1 MDGTL
6 LALAFGL
13 LGLVA
18 GAMFPLRALRR
29 CRASEVAL
37 RANTADLR
45 ASCAALEADKLRA
58 EGQADQLR
66 ATLAGMSDGVM
77 MLDADSRLVQWNA
90 RFSEL
95 VGVPAHVMTVGTPMA
110 DILRAQAEAGEFG
123 RLNGSAE
130 VEAVVAERL
139 IRIGTIRDLAIT
151 ERTRPDGRVIEIRRT
166 TLPNGG
172 FVTLYTDITARKQ
185 AEAAERAAAAS
196 AAEAVRQRQQFVTI
210 VSHELR
216 VPLDAVMNSLNLLDD
231 DQLPPQARALVAT
244 ARRAGS
250 GLHDL
255 VTDILDL
262 SRLDAGRLVLR
273 TTDFE
278 LPLLLGEICE
288 MFRAPA
294 AEKGLMLLTVI
305 DAGVPDT
312 LHGDAGRI
320 RQVMTNLISNAVKY
334 ASPGVLAVRATAAG
348 RTLRLTVA
356 DPGPVIPP
364 AQAATLFQPFTRLE
378 QAEQGREKGTGLG
391 LAICARLASVMGGE
405 MGLAREAGGN
415 AFWLSL
421 PLDLAHGSAALCP
434 ASVARRRTRRS
445 SILLVEDVA
454 SNRELTAA
462 LLRRDGHRVDLAENG
477 FVALELAGTRLYD
490 LILMDV
496 HMPGIDGIET
506 TRRIRRLPG
515 AAGRVP
521 VVALTGTS
529 TSDDRKEGIDA
540 AMDAVLLKPV
550 MPDDLNAMLRRFV
563 MPWLHEHGRVEPA
576 GLAAAGVLDG
586 ARVAALR
593 DGLAPGMF
601 ARLMEQCIAD
611 MIERLPGLARA
622 VTDNPGTVHAAA
634 HALAGM
640 AGSYGLA
647 QFEDL
652 MRDLMRAADAGDFE
666 AAARLAGGAAGT
678 LDTGATALRA
688 IMRAG

>member
-1 MDGTL
+1 MGGTQ

-13 LGLVA
+13 SSLVA
-18 GAMFPLRALRR
+18 GVLLLFRETRRHGVAMAAHAIERETLRVRSA
-29 CRASEVAL
+29 E
-37 RANTADLR
+37 
-45 ASCAALEADKLRA
+45 LERGKQQA
-58 EGQADQLR
+58 EAQAHQLR

-77 MLDADSRLVQWNA
+77 MVDERLQLVQWND
-90 RFSEL
+90 RFSEI
-95 VGVPAHVMTVGTPMA
+95 VGVPLHVMRVGTTMA

-123 RLNGSAE
+123 RLQGATE
-130 VEAVVAERL
+130 IEAVVAERMVRL
-139 IRIGTIRDLAIT
+139 GTMRDYATT
-151 ERTRPDGRVIEIRRT
+151 ERTRPDGRVVEIRRT
-166 TLPNGG
+166 LLPAGG
-172 FVTLYTDITARKQ
+172 FVSLYTDITARKQ

-231 DQLPPQARALVAT
+231 NSLPPSARALVAT

-255 VTDILDL
+255 VADILDL

-273 TTDFE
+273 TADFD
-278 LPLLLGEICE
+278 LPLLLGEVCE

-294 AEKGLMLLTVI
+294 AAKGLSMLMVI
-305 DAGVPDT
+305 DAGVPGT

-320 RQVMTNLISNAVKY
+320 RQVVINLISNAVKY
-334 ASPGVLAVRATAAG
+334 ASPGILTVRATAAG

-356 DPGPVIPP
+356 DPGPAIP
-364 AQAATLFQPFTRLE
+364 ASQAASLFQPFIRLDS
-378 QAEQGREKGTGLG
+378 AEQGHEKGTGLG
-391 LAICARLASVMGGE
+391 LAICTRLAAVMGGE

-421 PLDLAHGSAALCP
+421 PLDIARGYEAVSPEA
-434 ASVARRRTRRS
+434 VARRRTRRA

-462 LLRRDGHRVDLAENG
+462 LLRREGHRVDLAENG
-477 FVALELAGTRLYD
+477 FTALERASTRIYD

-515 AAGRVP
+515 PAGSVP
-521 VVALTGTS
+521 VIALTGTS
-529 TSDDRKEGIDA
+529 TSDDRQAGIDT

-550 MPDDLNAMLRRFV
+550 MPEDLTAMLRRFV
-563 MPWLHEHGRVEPA
+563 MPWLHEHAPRHQS
-576 GLAAAGVLDG
+576 LAAPGILDES
-586 ARVAALR
+586 RVAALR

-611 MIERLPGLARA
+611 MEERLPTVA
-622 VTDNPGTVHAAA
+622 VAVRDDPASVRAAA

-647 QFEDL
+647 QFEAL
-652 MRDLMRAADAGDFE
+652 MREVMRAADAGDFS
-666 AAARLAGGAAGT
+666 AVAQRIDGAAT
-678 LDTGATALRA
+678 ALDVGATALRA
-688 IMRAG
+688 VMRAG